1 MYGLQETL
9 SNIDRLKAQVEKA
22 TQAGKSTPITMES
35 LEMVEKMARN
45 IHGDYSQGKATIQEA
60 ITTTDAVKLIPKV
73 IEGKLRE
80 ARIFRNKILQYS
92 KSRRRKLCGIRYTS
106 CW

>member
-35 LEMVEKMARN
+35 LEMVEKWLE
-45 IHGDYSQGKATIQEA
+45 IYTEIILK
-60 ITTTDAVKLIPKV
+60 VKLQYK
-73 IEGKLRE
+73 KL
-80 ARIFRNKILQYS
+80 
-92 KSRRRKLCGIRYTS
+92 
-106 CW
+106 